1 MARIV
6 VRCPIC
12 KATNSVDNHKKK
24 VRCPI
29 CKNRLKLEEY
39 EIVVPPEEKEEYHG
53 KGFHNHTFL
62 GYFTIFFGIFGVD
75 YFIKK
80 CYKKGLISFLFFWTG
95 APVVLAVFRAME
107 ILALE
112 DDEIDEYYR
121 KIREGKKNG
130 GKKE

>member
-62 GYFTIFFGIFGVD
+62 GYFTIFSVFSASI
-75 YFIKK
+75 ILLRNATR
-80 CYKKGLISFLFFWTG
+80 KG
-95 APVVLAVFRAME
+95 
-107 ILALE
+107 
-112 DDEIDEYYR
+112 
-121 KIREGKKNG
+121 
-130 GKKE
+130 